1 MSKRPNQTDTLI
13 EGDQIVIF
21 RGNCTDYRSTPI
33 NRLIEVILSEIPTP
47 EYKQPSIQRF
57 NPNGNFTIEIDNN
70 DAGTYLV
77 MNPSIEIQNGTIK
90 LPSIF
95 NVKDGQEIL
104 VTSSQQITNLSFD
117 GNGSALVG
125 EPNAMGATAFFKLKY
140 DALSHT
146 WYRAG

>member
-1 MSKRPNQTDTLI
+1 MSKRPNQADSLI
-13 EGDQIVIF
+13 EGDQFVMF
-21 RGNCTDYRSTPI
+21 RGNCTDYRVLPI
-33 NRLIEVILSEIPTP
+33 DQLLEWVLAKIPTP
-47 EYKQPSIQRF
+47 EYKQPTIQRF

-117 GNGSALVG
+117 GNGATLVG

-140 DALSHT
+140 DVLSHT
-146 WYRAG
+146 WYRVG

>member
-1 MSKRPNQTDTLI
+1 MSKRPNQADSLI
-13 EGDQIVIF
+13 EGDQLVLF
-21 RGNCTDYRSTPI
+21 RGNCTDYRVLPI
-33 NRLIEVILSEIPTP
+33 DQILEWILSKIPKP
-47 EYKQPSIQRF
+47 EYKQPTIQRF
-57 NPNGNFTIEIDNN
+57 NPNANFVIEVDNN

-77 MNPSIEIQNGTIK
+77 MNPSVAIDSGTIK
-90 LPSIF
+90 LPSNF

-146 WYRAG
+146 WYRVG

>member
-1 MSKRPNQTDTLI
+1 MSKRPNQADTLI
-13 EGDQIVIF
+13 DGDQVIIF
-21 RGNCTDYRSTPI
+21 RGNCTDYRSIPI
-33 NRLIEVILSEIPTP
+33 DQLIEFLLDKLPTP
-47 EYKQPSIQRF
+47 EYKQPTIQRF

-117 GNGSALVG
+117 GNGATLVG

-146 WYRAG
+146 WYRVG